1 MRIHR
6 RNSLPEP
13 PAGRANETTDAPAR
27 RPRWRARHRRDRENV
42 RQALESAAGGNR
54 TARVQAAPGETVAA
68 EAIAAE
74 TVDAE
79 VMAAEVIAAEVMAAE
94 AASAE
99 AMAAAMQLAIALL
112 TAGLD
117 SPELEAWVADALTPV
132 DADGLAEFM
141 VGLHVI
147 SVLLLNEL
155 HEVTGEPSAAILQR
169 LAILAERQRGTP
181 FAD

>member
-1 MRIHR
+1 MRIQR

-13 PAGRANETTDAPAR
+13 SAGRAGHTTDAPAR
-27 RPRWRARHRRDRENV
+27 RLRWRARHRRDRENV
-42 RQALESAAGGNR
+42 WQAPESAAGSNR
-54 TARVQAAPGETVAA
+54 TARVQAAPAETMPA
-68 EAIAAE
+68 EAAP
-74 TVDAE
+74 
-79 VMAAEVIAAEVMAAE
+79 AE
-94 AASAE
+94 AASGETAPAEAMPGEAMAAETAPGE

-117 SPELEAWVADALTPV
+117 SPELEAWAADALTPV
-132 DADGLAEFM
+132 DADGLGDFM
-141 VGLHVI
+141 AGLHVI

-169 LAILAERQRGTP
+169 LAILAERRRGTP

>member
-1 MRIHR
+1 MRIQR
-6 RNSLPEP
+6 RNSVPEP
-13 PAGRANETTDAPAR
+13 SAGRAGHTTDAPAR
-27 RPRWRARHRRDRENV
+27 RLRWRARHRRNRTNV
-42 RQALESAAGGNR
+42 RQAPESAVGGNR
-54 TARVQAAPGETVAA
+54 TARVQAAPGETAPGETAPAEAVAA
-68 EAIAAE
+68 EAVAAE
-74 TVDAE
+74 
-79 VMAAEVIAAEVMAAE
+79 IMAAE